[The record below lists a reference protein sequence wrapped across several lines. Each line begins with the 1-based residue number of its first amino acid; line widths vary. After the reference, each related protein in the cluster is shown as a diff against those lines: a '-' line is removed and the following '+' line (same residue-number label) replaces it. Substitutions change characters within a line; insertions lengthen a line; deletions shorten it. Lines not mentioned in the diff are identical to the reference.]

1 MSGRTMM
8 LPGVALC
15 SPFAQGDLDNLCGL
29 YAAVNALCVTSAPI
43 RPFSTA
49 EAKQVLHAGIAHLQR
64 RRGLSDA
71 LIHGM
76 ALQRQ
81 RAVTEHMAKAAANI
95 TDLDFTVTP
104 LVPGT
109 SKLTA
114 DAALGMVASSISAG
128 SAVIA
133 CLENTFWHY
142 TVISG
147 VSASRVYLFDSDGLH
162 WIERR
167 SFGICDRGSQLRHC
181 ISLASLIEVSVVS
194 T

>member
-1 MSGRTMM
+1 M
-8 LPGVALC
+8 LAGVALC
-15 SPFAQGDLDNLCGL
+15 HPFEQGDLDNLCGL

-49 EAKQVLHAGIAHLQR
+49 EAKQVLHAGVAYLQR
-64 RRGLSDA
+64 RRWLSDA

-76 ALQRQ
+76 ALRRQ
-81 RAVTEHMAKAAANI
+81 HAVTQHMAKAAERVV
-95 TDLDFTVTP
+95 DLNFAVTP
-104 LVPGT
+104 LVPGAA
-109 SKLTA
+109 KL
-114 DAALGMVASSISAG
+114 DAHATLQLLASRIGAG

-181 ISLASLIEVSVVS
+181 VSLASLIKVSVVS
-194 T
+194 P

>member
-1 MSGRTMM
+1 MSSRTK

-49 EAKQVLHAGIAHLQR
+49 EAKQVLHAGVEYLQR
-64 RRGLSDA
+64 RRWLSDA

-76 ALQRQ
+76 ALRRQ
-81 RAVTEHMAKAAANI
+81 RAVTQHMAKAAERVVNLNFA
-95 TDLDFTVTP
+95 VTP
-104 LVPGT
+104 LVPGAA
-109 SKLTA
+109 KL
-114 DAALGMVASSISAG
+114 DAHATLQLLAGRIGAG

-147 VSASRVYLFDSDGLH
+147 VSASRIYLFDSDGLH

-167 SFGICDRGSQLRHC
+167 SFGICDTGTQLRHC
-181 ISLASLIEVSVVS
+181 VSLASLIEVRVLSA
-194 T
+194 

>member
-1 MSGRTMM
+1 MSSRTM

-29 YAAVNALCVTSAPI
+29 YAAVNALCVTSATI

-49 EAKQVLHAGIAHLQR
+49 EAKQVLHAGVAHLQR
-64 RRGLSDA
+64 RGWLSDA

-81 RAVTEHMAKAAANI
+81 RAVTQHMAKAAASI
-95 TDLDFTVTP
+95 ADLDFTVAP
-104 LVPGT
+104 LVPGAAKDDAHAT
-109 SKLTA
+109 LELLAARITA
-114 DAALGMVASSISAG
+114 GA
-128 SAVIA
+128 AVIA

-147 VSASRVYLFDSDGLH
+147 LSASRVYLFDSDGLH

-167 SFGICDRGSQLRHC
+167 AFGICGRGSQLRHC
-181 ISLASLIEVSVVS
+181 VSLASLIEVSVVS
-194 T
+194 A

>member
-1 MSGRTMM
+1 MSSRTM

-15 SPFAQGDLDNLCGL
+15 SPFAQGDLDNLCGI

-49 EAKQVLHAGIAHLQR
+49 EAKQVLQAGIAHLQR
-64 RRGLSDA
+64 RRWLSDA

-76 ALQRQ
+76 ALRRQ
-81 RAVTEHMAKAAANI
+81 RAVTQHMAKAAASIAN
-95 TDLDFTVTP
+95 LNFAVTP
-104 LVPGT
+104 LASGAA
-109 SKLTA
+109 KL
-114 DAALGMVASSISAG
+114 DAHATLQLLAGRIGAG

-147 VSASRVYLFDSDGLH
+147 VSASRLYLFDSDGLH

-181 ISLASLIEVSVVS
+181 VSLASLIEVHVISA
-194 T
+194 

>member
-1 MSGRTMM
+1 MSSRTM

-43 RPFSTA
+43 RPFSTT
-49 EAKQVLHAGIAHLQR
+49 EVKQVQQAGITHLQR
-64 RRGLSDA
+64 RRWLSDA

-76 ALQRQ
+76 ALRRQ
-81 RAVTEHMAKAAANI
+81 RAVTQHMAKAATSIAN
-95 TDLDFTVTP
+95 LNFAVTP
-104 LVPGT
+104 LASGAA
-109 SKLTA
+109 KL
-114 DAALGMVASSISAG
+114 DAHATLQLLAGRIGAG

-181 ISLASLIEVSVVS
+181 VSLASLIEVSVIS
-194 T
+194 A

>member
-1 MSGRTMM
+1 MSGRTM

-49 EAKQVLHAGIAHLQR
+49 EAKQVLQAGIAHLQR
-64 RRGLSDA
+64 RSGLSDA

-76 ALQRQ
+76 TLKRQ
-81 RAVTEHMAKAAANI
+81 QAVTQHMTKTAADMTEIEFIAK
-95 TDLDFTVTP
+95 P
-104 LVPGT
+104 LMRGM

-114 DAALGMVASSISAG
+114 DAALGMVASRISAG

-147 VSASRVYLFDSDGLH
+147 VSASRVYLFDSDGLQ

-181 ISLASLIEVSVVS
+181 VSLASLIEVSVVS